1 MNLEHLNNALNQWL
15 DTQYHMTVHSS
26 TRQTPLHR
34 YLKHAHLMREAPKD
48 LDDSF
53 RLRVQRK
60 VDKDRTVSLGGRL
73 YEAPVHLIG
82 RVVTLLYHEDDPAR
96 IEVFS
101 EGVSQGMLVPLDLHV
116 NCRIRRRQH
125 LVELVYP
132 PPQISEQEPERKYE
146 GGKLFGERK
155 EDEHE
160 L

>member
-1 MNLEHLNNALNQWL
+1 
-15 DTQYHMTVHSS
+15 
-26 TRQTPLHR
+26 
-34 YLKHAHLMREAPKD
+34 
-48 LDDSF
+48 
-53 RLRVQRK
+53 
-60 VDKDRTVSLGGRL
+60 
-73 YEAPVHLIG
+73 
-82 RVVTLLYHEDDPAR
+82 VVTLLYHEDDPAR

-116 NCRIRRRQH
+116 NCRIRRRQN

-132 PPQISEQEPERKYE
+132 PPQIPEQEPERKYE